1 MKIAALVLAL
11 LFTLFAAF
19 QYNDPDTWLW
29 VMIYGLA
36 ALLSF
41 LFYRGVRSII
51 LYATAMIAYLLG
63 AIYLWPPVYK
73 GLTLSMDYALEIE
86 EARESLGLGICAL
99 AMVFY
104 LVSSYRKSYP
114 QRR

>member
-1 MKIAALVLAL
+1 MKIVALVFVL

-29 VMIYGLA
+29 VAIYGIA

-41 LFYRGVRSII
+41 LFYRGVRSVA
-51 LYATAMIAYLLG
+51 LFATAMVAYLAG

-99 AMVFY
+99 AMMFY
-104 LVSSYRKSYP
+104 LVFSFQNYSSQSK
-114 QRR
+114 